1 MGDTYIEQMVKRVT
15 PLYLVIAK
23 WLLIVL
29 ECFLVLTGMMFF
41 DVLIIIIAV
50 AFGFGI
56 YFLTRRWDLEFE
68 YIYQNGELVI
78 DKIMSKAAR
87 KRVCTIDVQS
97 MELMFKGT
105 DHPEARAFRDFKV
118 KNFTTRCH
126 DDRVYTIVVGG
137 SQNVKVLF
145 EPNEEIV
152 AAIRMIAP
160 RKVKKD

>member
-23 WLLIVL
+23 WMLIVL

-41 DVLIIIIAV
+41 DVIIMIIAV
-50 AFGFGI
+50 ALGFGI

-87 KRVCTIDVQS
+87 KRVCTIDIQS

-105 DHPEARAFRDFKV
+105 DHPEARAFRDMKV
-118 KNFTTRCH
+118 KNYTTRCH

-137 SQNVKVLF
+137 AQNVKVLF

-152 AAIRMIAP
+152 AAIRMMAP
-160 RKVKKD
+160 RKVKMD

>member
-41 DVLIIIIAV
+41 DVIIMIIAV

-105 DHPEARAFRDFKV
+105 DHPEARAFRDMKV
-118 KNFTTRCH
+118 KSFTTRCH
-126 DDRVYTIVVGG
+126 DDRIYTIVVGG
-137 SQNVKVLF
+137 SQNMKVLF

-152 AAIRMIAP
+152 AAIRMMAP
-160 RKVKKD
+160 RKVKMD

>member
-23 WLLIVL
+23 WMLIVL
-29 ECFLVLTGMMFF
+29 ECFIILTGLMFF
-41 DVLIIIIAV
+41 DVIVLIIAT
-50 AFGFGI
+50 ALGFGV
-56 YFLTRRWDLEFE
+56 YFLVRRWDLEYE

-78 DKIMSKAAR
+78 DKIMSKASR
-87 KRVCTIDVQS
+87 KRVCAVDVQS

-105 DHPEARAFRDFKV
+105 DHPEARAFRDLKV

-126 DDRVYTIVVGG
+126 EDRVYTIVVGG

-152 AAIRMIAP
+152 AAIRMMVP
-160 RKVKKD
+160 RKVKQD